1 LNNLNLTPSLFFDDE
16 YLNYSFKKIVMPSIE
31 SIIFK
36 EPIKKK
42 FLILYFDE
50 DDDVYYNI
58 KQAMLENSLKK
69 ISVESCDGLLK
80 NGVINCFSK
89 NCFKKIEFLE
99 KEISK
104 VSGEF
109 KLSCELFGN
118 LKICTKERKPLQGT
132 LVKGITKEGFY
143 LKLSFFE

>member
-1 LNNLNLTPSLFFDDE
+1 MPNL
-16 YLNYSFKKIVMPSIE
+16 E

-42 FLILYFDE
+42 FLVLFFDE
-50 DDDVYYNI
+50 DDDVYSNI
-58 KQAMLENSLKK
+58 KQAMIDNSLKK
-69 ISVESCDGLLK
+69 ISVESCEGMLK
-80 NGVINCFSK
+80 KATINCFSG
-89 NCFKKIEFLE
+89 NCFKKIDFLE

-109 KLSCELFGN
+109 KLTNDLFGN

-132 LVKGITKEGFY
+132 LVKGITKEGFC